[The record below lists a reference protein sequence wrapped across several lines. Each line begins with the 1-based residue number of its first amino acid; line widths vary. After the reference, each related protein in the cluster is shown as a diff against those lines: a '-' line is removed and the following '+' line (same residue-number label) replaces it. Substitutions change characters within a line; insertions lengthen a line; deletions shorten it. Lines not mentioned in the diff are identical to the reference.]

1 MQVLGALGKGVF
13 AMRVVMIGFP
23 GVEYTIELTEALAEL
38 EDVML
43 MLPEPHAIRFQD
55 VIKNNL
61 NVYPFYYPRMRYPSN
76 LIMVY
81 KVIKKINEFKPDI
94 IHIQRGHPWLNFAL
108 PLLKTYCLVT
118 TIHDIVLLDWDSQ
131 KIPKFMYKPP
141 IKRASQLI
149 VHGQKLKDD
158 MVRVHKRLPDDVHV
172 MRRGVNSIYTRY
184 NEQEIEDD
192 GRTVLYFGRIWEYKG
207 ISYLIEAEP
216 LISKKVPDVKI
227 VIAGVGESFDKYRAM
242 IVNHKRFEIHN
253 KFIPHKM
260 VAKLFQEA
268 SLVVLPYVDGSQS
281 GVIPM
286 AYAFKKPVVT
296 TDVGSLPE
304 NVDDGSTGYI
314 VPSKDSEKLAEAII
328 DLLLNVEKRKEMGM
342 NAYKKT
348 QEELA
353 WKTIATKTI
362 EIYKKALTVHKH
374 IK

>member
-1 MQVLGALGKGVF
+1 
-13 AMRVVMIGFP
+13 MRIVMIGFP
-23 GVEYTIELTEALAEL
+23 GVEYTIELSEALAEL
-38 EDVML
+38 EDVL
-43 MLPEPHAIRFQD
+43 LLLPGPHSLRFQD

-61 NVYPFYYPRMRYPSN
+61 KVCPFYYPRMRYPTN

-81 KVIKKINEFKPDI
+81 KIIKKINEFKPDI
-94 IHIQRGHPWLNFAL
+94 IHIQRGNPWLNFAL
-108 PLLKTYCLVT
+108 PLLKNYCLVT

-131 KIPKFMYKPP
+131 KIPRFMYKPP

-158 MVRVHKRLPDDVHV
+158 LVRVHKRLPDDVHV
-172 MRRGVNSIYTRY
+172 MRRGVNSLYTRY
-184 NEQEIEDD
+184 IEQEIQDD
-192 GRTVLYFGRIWEYKG
+192 GFTVLYFGRIWGYKG

-227 VIAGVGESFDKYRAM
+227 VIAGVGENFDKYRAM
-242 IVNHKRFEIHN
+242 MVNHERFVVHN
-253 KFIPHKM
+253 NFIPHKM

-328 DLLLNVEKRKEMGM
+328 DLLINAKKRKEMGM

-353 WKTIATKTI
+353 WKNIATKTI
-362 EIYKKALTVHKH
+362 GIYKKALTVHKP